1 MTASTGAARTPG
13 PGGVGAAV
21 VDLPVVTARTESG
34 RYLLPQTAIQTRR
47 LLKRWRR
54 DPLTMAQSLIFP
66 ALLLVM
72 LDTVLG
78 RQISAF
84 SGASALYGS
93 VPMVT
98 LVSVMSGSLAGAITL
113 GRERDDGLLAR
124 FWVLPVHR
132 VSGLLARIA
141 AEGARILTCT
151 LVLFAVGVLLGLR
164 FRQGWAAAVAL
175 VGVPLLYG
183 LGFATLVTAVAVYT
197 AKPALVEAISLG
209 SSLLMFF
216 STGFVPLAAY
226 PAWAKPI
233 VAHQPMSYAVDAMR
247 GLSLG
252 GPVRGPLLAT
262 VAWSVGAMV
271 LFAVPAIVGY
281 RRASRS

>member
-1 MTASTGAARTPG
+1 MTASADVRPG
-13 PGGVGAAV
+13 SATE
-21 VDLPVVTARTESG
+21 LPVVAFPTETW
-34 RYLLPQTAIQTRR
+34 RLLLPQTVVQTRR
-47 LLKRWRR
+47 LLVRWRR
-54 DPLTMAQSLIFP
+54 DPLTMAQSLLFP

-72 LDTVLG
+72 LNTVLG

-84 SGASALYGS
+84 SGADALYGS

-98 LVSVMSGSLAGAITL
+98 LVSVMSGSRAGAITL

-132 VSGLLARIA
+132 ASGLLARIL
-141 AEGARILTCT
+141 AEGARILACT
-151 LVLFAVGVLLGLR
+151 LVLFGVGLLLGFR
-164 FRQGWAAAVAL
+164 FRQGLPAAVAL
-175 VGVPLLYG
+175 VGVPLMYG
-183 LGFATLVTAVAVYT
+183 LGFATMVTAVASYT

-233 VAHQPMSYAVDAMR
+233 VAHSPMSYAVDAMR

-262 VAWSVGAMV
+262 VAWSAGAMV
-271 LFAVPAIVGY
+271 VFAVPAVMGY
-281 RRASRS
+281 TRASRR

>member
-1 MTASTGAARTPG
+1 MS
-13 PGGVGAAV
+13 
-21 VDLPVVTARTESG
+21 VDLPVVIGRTESP
-34 RYLLPQTAIQTRR
+34 RYVLSQTVIQTRR
-47 LLKRWRR
+47 LLMRWRR
-54 DPLTMAQSLIFP
+54 DPLTMAQSLVFP
-66 ALLLVM
+66 AGLLIVLN
-72 LDTVLG
+72 TVLG

-84 SGASALYGS
+84 SGVSALYGS

-98 LVSVMSGSLAGAITL
+98 LVSAMSGSLAGAITL
-113 GRERDDGLLAR
+113 GRERDAGLLAR
-124 FWVLPVHR
+124 LWVLPVHR
-132 VSGLLARIA
+132 ASGPAARVL
-141 AEGARILTCT
+141 AEGVRILTCT
-151 LVLFAVGVLLGLR
+151 LVLFGVGVALGFR
-164 FRQGWAAAVAL
+164 FREGVAAAVAL
-175 VGVPLLYG
+175 VCVPVVYG

-209 SSLLMFF
+209 SSLMMFF

-233 VAHQPMSYAVDAMR
+233 VAHQPMSHAIDTMR

-262 VAWSVGAMV
+262 VTWSVGAIV
-271 LFAVPAIVGY
+271 VFAGPAFIGY

>member
-1 MTASTGAARTPG
+1 MPATAAAE
-13 PGGVGAAV
+13 
-21 VDLPVVTARTESG
+21 LPPISFRTETW
-34 RYLLPQTAIQTRR
+34 RLLVPQTVIQTRR
-47 LLKRWRR
+47 LLIRWRR
-54 DPLTMAQSLIFP
+54 DPLTMAQSLLFP

-72 LDTVLG
+72 LNTVLG

-84 SGASALYGS
+84 SGADALYGS

-132 VSGLLARIA
+132 ASGLLARIL
-141 AEGARILTCT
+141 AEGARILACT
-151 LVLFAVGVLLGLR
+151 LVLFAVGVALGFR
-164 FRQGWAAAVAL
+164 FRQGFPAALAL
-175 VGVPLLYG
+175 LAVPLLYG
-183 LGFATLVTAVAVYT
+183 LAFATVVTAVASWS

-209 SSLLMFF
+209 SSLMMFF

-252 GPVRGPLLAT
+252 GPVRAPLLAT
-262 VAWSVGAMV
+262 TAWSAGAVV
-271 LFAVPAIVGY
+271 LFAVPAVLGY
-281 RRASRS
+281 TRASRR

>member
-1 MTASTGAARTPG
+1 MTTNVRTAATE
-13 PGGVGAAV
+13 
-21 VDLPVVTARTESG
+21 LPVVAFRTETW
-34 RYLLPQTAIQTRR
+34 RLLVPQTVVQTRR
-47 LLKRWRR
+47 LLVRWRR
-54 DPLTMAQSLIFP
+54 DPLTMAQALLFP

-72 LDTVLG
+72 LNTVLG

-84 SGASALYGS
+84 SGADALYGS

-132 VSGLLARIA
+132 ASGLLARIL
-141 AEGARILTCT
+141 AEGVRILACT
-151 LVLFAVGVLLGLR
+151 LVLFGVGLLLGFR
-164 FRQGWAAAVAL
+164 FRQGLPAAVAL
-175 VGVPLLYG
+175 VGMPLMYG
-183 LGFATLVTAVAVYT
+183 LGFATMVTAVASYS

-233 VAHQPMSYAVDAMR
+233 VAHSPMSYAVDAMR

-252 GPVRGPLLAT
+252 GPVREPLLAT
-262 VAWSVGAMV
+262 TAWAAGAIAI
-271 LFAVPAIVGY
+271 FAIPAVTGY
-281 RRASRS
+281 TRASRR

>member
-1 MTASTGAARTPG
+1 MNAAGEATAVSRPATE
-13 PGGVGAAV
+13 
-21 VDLPVVTARTESG
+21 LPVVPFATETW
-34 RYLLPQTAIQTRR
+34 RLLLPQTVIQTRR
-47 LLKRWRR
+47 LLLRWRR
-54 DPLTMAQSLIFP
+54 DPLTLAQSLLFP
-66 ALLLVM
+66 ALLLIM
-72 LDTVLG
+72 LNTVLG
-78 RQISAF
+78 KQISAF

-132 VSGLLARIA
+132 ASGLLARVL
-141 AEGARILTCT
+141 AEGVRILACT
-151 LVLFAVGVLLGLR
+151 LVLFAVGMLLGFR
-164 FRQGWAAAVAL
+164 FRQGIAAAVAL

-183 LGFATLVTAVAVYT
+183 FGFATLVTAVACYS
-197 AKPALVEAISLG
+197 AKSAVVEAISLG

-252 GPVRGPLLAT
+252 GPVRVPLLAT
-262 VAWSVGAMV
+262 LAWSAGAMV
-271 LFAVPAIVGY
+271 VFGVPAVLGY
-281 RRASRS
+281 RRASRR

>member
-1 MTASTGAARTPG
+1 MTAGSREAGTVRAAAELPG
-13 PGGVGAAV
+13 VAVG
-21 VDLPVVTARTESG
+21 TEAW
-34 RYLLPQTAIQTRR
+34 RYLLPQTMIQTRR
-47 LLKRWRR
+47 LLTRWRR
-54 DPLTMAQSLIFP
+54 DPLTMAQSLVFP
-66 ALLLVM
+66 VLLLVM
-72 LDTVLG
+72 LNTVLG

-132 VSGLLARIA
+132 ASGLLARIL
-141 AEGARILTCT
+141 AEGARILVGT
-151 LVLFAVGVLLGLR
+151 LVLFGVGVLLGLR

-175 VGVPLLYG
+175 IGVPLLYG

-262 VAWSVGAMV
+262 VAWSLGAIV
-271 LFAVPAIVGY
+271 VFAVPATIGY

>member
-1 MTASTGAARTPG
+1 MTAILPG
-13 PGGVGAAV
+13 VSG
-21 VDLPVVTARTESG
+21 RTETL
-34 RYLLPQTAIQTRR
+34 RKLLPQTFVQTRR
-47 LLKRWRR
+47 LLVRWRR
-54 DPLTMAQSLIFP
+54 DPSTVVQSLGFP

-72 LDTVLG
+72 MNTVLG

-98 LVSVMSGSLAGAITL
+98 LVAVMSGSVAGAVTL
-113 GRERDDGLLAR
+113 GRERDAGLLAR

-132 VSGLLARIA
+132 ASGLLARIL
-141 AEGARILTCT
+141 AEAVRILTCT
-151 LVLFAVGVLLGLR
+151 LVMFGVGVALGFR
-164 FRQGWAAAVAL
+164 FRQGIAAAVAL
-175 VGVPLLYG
+175 FGVPVLFG
-183 LGFATLVTAVAVYT
+183 LGFAALVTTAAVFSAKSAV
-197 AKPALVEAISLG
+197 VEAVSLG

-226 PAWAKPI
+226 PDWAQPV
-233 VAHQPMSYAVDAMR
+233 VAHQPMSYAIDAMR

-262 VAWSVGAMV
+262 LAWSLGAIV
-271 LFAVPAIVGY
+271 LFAVPAAVGY
-281 RRASRS
+281 NRASRA

>member
-1 MTASTGAARTPG
+1 MTAVLPEVTGP
-13 PGGVGAAV
+13 
-21 VDLPVVTARTESG
+21 TETW
-34 RYLLPQTAIQTRR
+34 RKLLPQTLLQTRR
-47 LLKRWRR
+47 LLIRWRR
-54 DPLTMAQSLIFP
+54 DPLTVVASLGLP

-72 LDTVLG
+72 LNTVLG

-98 LVSVMSGSLAGAITL
+98 LVAVMSGSVAGAITL
-113 GRERDDGLLAR
+113 GRERDAGLLAR

-132 VSGLLARIA
+132 ASGLLARIL
-141 AEGARILTCT
+141 AEGVRIVVCT
-151 LVLFAVGVLLGLR
+151 LVLFGVGVALGFR
-164 FRQGWAAAVAL
+164 FRQGIPAAIAL
-175 VGVPLLYG
+175 LGVPMVYG
-183 LGFATLVTAVAVYT
+183 LGFAALVTAAAVFT
-197 AKPALVEAISLG
+197 ARTALVEAISLG

-226 PAWAKPI
+226 PAWAEPI
-233 VAHQPMSYAVDAMR
+233 AAHQPMSYAIDAMR

-262 VAWSVGAMV
+262 LAWSLGALV
-271 LFAVPAIVGY
+271 VFAVPAAVGY
-281 RRASRS
+281 TRASRA